1 MRRRGVAAPRLSS
14 CRTIRSVPRGL
25 PAASCAR
32 GVGPAF
38 ADMRVR
44 PRAADRIM
52 DFSADHFTLFSLPRA
67 FRLDAAT
74 LDRKYREIQA
84 QVHPDKFA
92 HAGDAER
99 RLSLQWATRVNE
111 AYQALKK
118 PLPRAQ
124 YLLHLAGHDVGAEN
138 NTAMPAD
145 FLIEQMEWREAVS
158 EARAAGEHHE
168 LERLHHRLKSGM
180 SERYDEVGALLDDAG
195 DLEQAADRVRRL
207 MFLEKLL
214 FEIDDAIAALEE

>member
-1 MRRRGVAAPRLSS
+1 
-14 CRTIRSVPRGL
+14 
-25 PAASCAR
+25 
-32 GVGPAF
+32 
-38 ADMRVR
+38 MRVR
-44 PRAADRIM
+44 PLAADRIM

-124 YLLHLAGHDVGAEN
+124 YLLLLAGHDVGAEN

-158 EARAAGEHHE
+158 EARAAGEQHE

-180 SERYDEVGALLDDAG
+180 SERYDEIGALLDDAG